1 VTHPPQQSIYGED
14 ARAEVA
20 PFIPSGAHVVLDVG
34 CGPGGFGLTL
44 RERLG
49 SGTTILGIDA
59 VEDNVSAARVDHGF
73 DEVLVGFFPDV
84 IQDRPEQLDLITF
97 LDVLEHMVD
106 PWAAL
111 QSAHTLL
118 EPGGRVVAA
127 IPNIRVFTLI
137 RDLLKG
143 RWDYT
148 DTGTLDRTHVRF
160 FTRATMIEMFE
171 QAGFVVEECS
181 GINSQRPRRPI
192 RGYLNR
198 RMFVDMKWLLFLV
211 PDSEWLQFVIVARK
225 P

>member
-1 VTHPPQQSIYGED
+1 MTHPPQQSIYGED

-97 LDVLEHMVD
+97 LL
-106 PWAAL
+106 
-111 QSAHTLL
+111 TL
-118 EPGGRVVAA
+118 
-127 IPNIRVFTLI
+127 
-137 RDLLKG
+137 
-143 RWDYT
+143 
-148 DTGTLDRTHVRF
+148 
-160 FTRATMIEMFE
+160 
-171 QAGFVVEECS
+171 
-181 GINSQRPRRPI
+181 
-192 RGYLNR
+192 
-198 RMFVDMKWLLFLV
+198 
-211 PDSEWLQFVIVARK
+211 
-225 P
+225 